1 MLGLGLNVI
10 IPNNPKPSSFLWMLL
25 DANLPT
31 CLMIHWYACVTSRKR
46 LTNLPFVEI
55 SVTPGASGLPS
66 PSFTAFIR
74 FEDTKAGAEVALIS
88 TWLFSTSISTTLP
101 LPDCSLPLYLYNSTS
116 TWLFSTSLSL
126 QLYLTVLYLSI
137 STWLYSTSI
146 STTLPLPDCSLPLP
160 DCSLPLQL
168 YLYLT
173 VLYLYPPISTS
184 LYPYTS
190 TSLYPYTSTS
200 LYPYTSLYAY
210 TSTSLYLY
218 LAQVQGLLF
227 TWHNNIMVWSLVD
240 MKPPSRVWFWFGI
253 NILPW
258 LDTFFLGSKLSPTQS
273 KASTQPWEHEG
284 SMLLPTKHH

>member
-1 MLGLGLNVI
+1 MLGLGLGLNVI

-31 CLMIHWYACVTSRKR
+31 CLMIDWYACVTSRKR

-74 FEDTKAGAEVALIS
+74 FEDTKAEAEVALIS
-88 TWLFSTSISTTLP
+88 TWLFSTSTYP
-101 LPDCSLPLYLYNSTS
+101 
-116 TWLFSTSLSL
+116 SLS
-126 QLYLTVLYLSI
+126 
-137 STWLYSTSI
+137 
-146 STTLPLPDCSLPLP
+146 
-160 DCSLPLQL
+160 
-168 YLYLT
+168 
-173 VLYLYPPISTS
+173 ISTS

-200 LYPYTSLYAY
+200 LYPYTS
-210 TSTSLYLY
+210 TSLYLY
-218 LAQVQGLLF
+218 LAVMVQGLLF
-227 TWHNNIMVWSLVD
+227 AWHNNIMVWSLVD

-284 SMLLPTKHH
+284 SMLLPTQHH